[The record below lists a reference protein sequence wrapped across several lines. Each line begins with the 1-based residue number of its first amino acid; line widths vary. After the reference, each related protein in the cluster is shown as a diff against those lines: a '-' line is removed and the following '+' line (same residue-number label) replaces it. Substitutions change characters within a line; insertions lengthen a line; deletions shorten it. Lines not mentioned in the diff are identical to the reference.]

1 MSQNNAC
8 AFGHCQQEVFEDFV
22 FRCEVN
28 VVHLMPLRRLVAFTL
43 QTNGLGSGSWNV
55 AHRVRYTT
63 PSVACPLDRRVLV
76 PF

>member
-1 MSQNNAC
+1 MRIRALPTGSS
-8 AFGHCQQEVFEDFV
+8 EDFV
-22 FRCEVN
+22 FRSEVN
-28 VVHLMPLRRLVAFTL
+28 VVHLMPLQRLVAFTL

-55 AHRVRYTT
+55 AHRVRYTK